1 MPEFLIVLFH
11 VITIFSAFSTLSL
24 LALLHCYIRQNR
36 FDPPPP
42 PKRNQSYE
50 STKLSLEPEFLSL
63 FSLFIFCF
71 TISLPSHLKYFLG
84 DLEEIR

>member
-42 PKRNQSYE
+42 PKRNQSSVSVTLSPYQSTDIYHCQKEELE
-50 STKLSLEPEFLSL
+50 SMLLRGSF
-63 FSLFIFCF
+63 
-71 TISLPSHLKYFLG
+71 
-84 DLEEIR
+84 DQ